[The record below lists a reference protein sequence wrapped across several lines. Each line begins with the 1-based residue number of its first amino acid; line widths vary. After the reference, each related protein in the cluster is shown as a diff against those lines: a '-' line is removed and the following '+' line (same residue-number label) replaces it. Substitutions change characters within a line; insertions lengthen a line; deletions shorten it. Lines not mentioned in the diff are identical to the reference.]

1 MEEPMAEQHLVKV
14 AEWSQTPGARYRS
27 DGPHSGEEFRE
38 EVLKP
43 AFLRALQERVQ
54 LTVDLDGG
62 YGYAA
67 GFLEEVFGGLARQYD
82 SDTVA
87 RTVVVVTKEEPYLEQ
102 DIREYIAE
110 ARRD

>member
-1 MEEPMAEQHLVKV
+1 MAQGHLVRV
-14 AEWSQTPGARYRS
+14 TDWSDTPGARYRS

-43 AFLRALQERVQ
+43 AFLCALQERVQ
-54 LTVDLDGG
+54 LTVDLDGA

-82 SDTVA
+82 SETVA
-87 RTVVVVTKEEPYLEQ
+87 RTIVIVTKEEPYLAE
-102 DIREYIAE
+102 DIREYVAE
-110 ARRD
+110 ARRS